1 MGLNMNNRTC
11 LITGAGGLVGSS
23 LAEACV
29 KRGYKVKALIRS
41 GSDGSFLEK
50 LGVEVV
56 RGDLQ
61 DKTPPIE
68 ATQGV
73 DTVFHCAAKVGDWG
87 SVDSYRQVNVE
98 GLRKLLDSLNPA
110 QLYKFV
116 HFSSLGVYEARH
128 HYQTDESTPPPDQH
142 FDGYTQSKM
151 ESEKLAL
158 QYHKDKGYPIVVL
171 RPGFIYGP
179 RDRTVLPRLMEKLK
193 TKEVK
198 YIGSSSYAMNNIFVG
213 NLVQAAFLALD
224 NPNAVGQVFNL
235 TDGEKV
241 SKKRF
246 ITTIAK
252 GMNLPTPFFLPVPLW
267 LVKLIASSM
276 EKKALKRGA
285 LEAPKI
291 TKANIKFLGLNLD
304 FSIEKAKRIL
314 GYAPAKT
321 FDEGMAE
328 TLNWYK
334 NKS

>member
-1 MGLNMNNRTC
+1 
-11 LITGAGGLVGSS
+11 
-23 LAEACV
+23 
-29 KRGYKVKALIRS
+29 
-41 GSDGSFLEK
+41 
-50 LGVEVV
+50 
-56 RGDLQ
+56 
-61 DKTPPIE
+61 
-68 ATQGV
+68 
-73 DTVFHCAAKVGDWG
+73 
-87 SVDSYRQVNVE
+87 
-98 GLRKLLDSLNPA
+98 
-110 QLYKFV
+110 
-116 HFSSLGVYEARH
+116 
-128 HYQTDESTPPPDQH
+128 
-142 FDGYTQSKM
+142 M

-158 QYHKDKGYPIVVL
+158 QYHKEKGYPIVVL

-224 NPNAVGQVFNL
+224 NPNAVGEVFNL

-252 GMNLPTPFFLPVPLW
+252 GMNLPSPFFLPVPLW
-267 LVKLIASSM
+267 LVKFIASAM

-328 TLNWYK
+328 TLTWYK

>member
-29 KRGYKVKALIRS
+29 KRGYKVKALIRT

-267 LVKLIASSM
+267 LVRLIASSM

>member
-1 MGLNMNNRTC
+1 MGLKMSNHTC

-61 DKTPPIE
+61 DKSLPIE

>member
-23 LAEACV
+23 LAEASV
-29 KRGYKVKALIRS
+29 KRGYKVKALIRT

-61 DKTPPIE
+61 DKSLPIE

-128 HYQTDESTPPPDQH
+128 HHQTDESTPPPDQH

>member
-23 LAEACV
+23 LAEASV
-29 KRGYKVKALIRS
+29 KRGYKVKALIRT

-61 DKTPPIE
+61 DKSLPIE

-128 HYQTDESTPPPDQH
+128 HHQTDESTPPPDQH

-158 QYHKDKGYPIVVL
+158 QYYKDKGYPIVVL

-224 NPNAVGQVFNL
+224 NPNAVGEVFNL

>member
-29 KRGYKVKALIRS
+29 KRGYKVKALIRT

-61 DKTPPIE
+61 DKTLPIE

-87 SVDSYRQVNVE
+87 SVDSYRQVNLE

-128 HYQTDESTPPPDQH
+128 HHQTDESTPPPDQH

>member
-29 KRGYKVKALIRS
+29 KRGYKVKALIRT

-61 DKTPPIE
+61 DKSLPIE

-87 SVDSYRQVNVE
+87 SIDSYRQVNVE

-128 HYQTDESTPPPDQH
+128 HHQTDESTPPPDQH

-224 NPNAVGQVFNL
+224 NPNAVGEVFNL

>member
-61 DKTPPIE
+61 DKSLPIE

-87 SVDSYRQVNVE
+87 TVDSYRQVNVE
-98 GLRKLLDSLNPA
+98 GLRKLLDSFNPA

-158 QYHKDKGYPIVVL
+158 QYHKEKGYPIVVL

-179 RDRTVLPRLMEKLK
+179 RDRTVLPRLMQKLK

-252 GMNLPTPFFLPVPLW
+252 EMNLPAPFFFPVPLW

-321 FDEGMAE
+321 FDEGMTE

>member
-61 DKTPPIE
+61 DKSLPIE

-128 HYQTDESTPPPDQH
+128 HHQTDESTPPPDQH

-224 NPNAVGQVFNL
+224 NSNAVGQVFNL

-314 GYAPAKT
+314 GYAPTKT

>member
-1 MGLNMNNRTC
+1 MNNRTC

-61 DKTPPIE
+61 DKTLPIE

>member
-61 DKTPPIE
+61 DKTLPIE

-267 LVKLIASSM
+267 LVRLIASSM

>member
-61 DKTPPIE
+61 DKTLPIE

-87 SVDSYRQVNVE
+87 TVDSYRQVNVE

>member
-1 MGLNMNNRTC
+1 MGLIMNNHTC

-50 LGVEVV
+50 LGVEVI

-61 DKTPPIE
+61 DKNLPKE

-87 SVDSYRQVNVE
+87 TVDSYRQVNVE
-98 GLRKLLDSLNPA
+98 GLRKLLDSIDPT

-128 HYQTDESTPPPDQH
+128 HHQTDESTPPPDQH
-142 FDGYTQSKM
+142 FDGYTQSKV

-158 QYHKDKGYPIVVL
+158 KYHREKGYPIVVL

-198 YIGSSSYAMNNIFVG
+198 YIGSSGYAMNNIFVG
-213 NLVQAAFLALD
+213 NLVQAAFLAID

-246 ITTIAK
+246 ITAIAK
-252 GMNLPTPFFLPVPLW
+252 GMNLPTPFFIPVPLW
-267 LVKLIASSM
+267 LAKLIASTM
-276 EKKALKRGA
+276 EKKALKSGA
-285 LEAPKI
+285 LQAPKV
-291 TKANIKFLGLNLD
+291 TRANIKFLGLNLD

-314 GYAPAKT
+314 GYTPAKS
-321 FDEGMAE
+321 FDDAMAE

>member
-23 LAEACV
+23 LAEASV
-29 KRGYKVKALIRS
+29 KRGYKVKALIRT

-61 DKTPPIE
+61 DKSLPIE

-128 HYQTDESTPPPDQH
+128 HHQTDESTPPPDQH

-158 QYHKDKGYPIVVL
+158 QYQKEKGYPIVVL

-224 NPNAVGQVFNL
+224 NPNAVGEVFNL

>member
-29 KRGYKVKALIRS
+29 KRGYKVKALIRT

-61 DKTPPIE
+61 DKSLPIE

-87 SVDSYRQVNVE
+87 SVDSYRQVNLE

-128 HYQTDESTPPPDQH
+128 HHQTDESTPPPDQH

-224 NPNAVGQVFNL
+224 NPNAVGEVFNL

>member
-1 MGLNMNNRTC
+1 MNNRTC

-29 KRGYKVKALIRS
+29 KRGYKVKALIRT

-61 DKTPPIE
+61 DKSLPIE

-128 HYQTDESTPPPDQH
+128 HHQTDESTPPPDQH

-198 YIGSSSYAMNNIFVG
+198 YIGSSGYAMNNIFVG

-224 NPNAVGQVFNL
+224 NPNAVGEVFNL

>member
-61 DKTPPIE
+61 DKSLPIE

-224 NPNAVGQVFNL
+224 NSNAVGQVFNL

-267 LVKLIASSM
+267 LVRLIASSM

-314 GYAPAKT
+314 GYAPTKT

>member
-1 MGLNMNNRTC
+1 MNNRTC

-41 GSDGSFLEK
+41 GSDGSFLES

-61 DKTPPIE
+61 DKSLPIE

-128 HYQTDESTPPPDQH
+128 HHQTDESTPPPDQH

>member
-61 DKTPPIE
+61 DKSLPIE

-224 NPNAVGQVFNL
+224 NSNAVGEVFNL

-267 LVKLIASSM
+267 LVRLIASSM

>member
-23 LAEACV
+23 LAEASV
-29 KRGYKVKALIRS
+29 KRGYKVKALIRT
-41 GSDGSFLEK
+41 GSDGSFLES

-61 DKTPPIE
+61 DKSLPIE

-128 HYQTDESTPPPDQH
+128 HHQTDESTPPPDQH

>member
-29 KRGYKVKALIRS
+29 KRGYKVKALIRT

-61 DKTPPIE
+61 DKSLPIE

-224 NPNAVGQVFNL
+224 NSNAVGQVFNL

-267 LVKLIASSM
+267 LVRLIASSM

-314 GYAPAKT
+314 GYAPTKT

>member
-61 DKTPPIE
+61 DKSLPIE

-128 HYQTDESTPPPDQH
+128 HYQTDESTPP
-142 FDGYTQSKM
+142 
-151 ESEKLAL
+151 
-158 QYHKDKGYPIVVL
+158 DKPNI
-171 RPGFIYGP
+171 
-179 RDRTVLPRLMEKLK
+179 T
-193 TKEVK
+193 
-198 YIGSSSYAMNNIFVG
+198 SSS
-213 NLVQAAFLALD
+213 
-224 NPNAVGQVFNL
+224 
-235 TDGEKV
+235 
-241 SKKRF
+241 
-246 ITTIAK
+246 
-252 GMNLPTPFFLPVPLW
+252 
-267 LVKLIASSM
+267 
-276 EKKALKRGA
+276 
-285 LEAPKI
+285 
-291 TKANIKFLGLNLD
+291 
-304 FSIEKAKRIL
+304 
-314 GYAPAKT
+314 
-321 FDEGMAE
+321 
-328 TLNWYK
+328 
-334 NKS
+334 

>member
-23 LAEACV
+23 LAEASV
-29 KRGYKVKALIRS
+29 KRGYKVKALIRT

-61 DKTPPIE
+61 DKSLPIE

-128 HYQTDESTPPPDQH
+128 HHQTDESTPPPDQH

-158 QYHKDKGYPIVVL
+158 QYYKDKGYPIVVL

>member
-29 KRGYKVKALIRS
+29 KRGYKVKALIRL
-41 GSDGSFLEK
+41 GSDGSFLKK

-61 DKTPPIE
+61 DKTLPIE

>member
-23 LAEACV
+23 LAEASV
-29 KRGYKVKALIRS
+29 KRGYKVKALIRT

-61 DKTPPIE
+61 DKSLPIE

-128 HYQTDESTPPPDQH
+128 HHQTDESTPPPDQH

-198 YIGSSSYAMNNIFVG
+198 YIGSSGYAMNNIFVG

>member
-29 KRGYKVKALIRS
+29 KRGYKVKALIRT

-61 DKTPPIE
+61 DKSLPIE

-267 LVKLIASSM
+267 LVRLIASSM

>member
-61 DKTPPIE
+61 DKSLPIE

-314 GYAPAKT
+314 GYAPTKT

>member
-267 LVKLIASSM
+267 LVRLIASSM

>member
-29 KRGYKVKALIRS
+29 KRGYKVKALIRT

-61 DKTPPIE
+61 DKSLPIE

-128 HYQTDESTPPPDQH
+128 HHQTDESTPPPDQH

-224 NPNAVGQVFNL
+224 NPNAVGEVFNL